1 MVLALKKSGFSVS
14 CFTDPVTALDE
25 FRSHSADYELI
36 LSDIRMPHINGY
48 KFKDK
53 LEMIHNA
60 LIFTLNCLDGEQI
73 RVYNSMKLVLAK
85 TEGLLK
91 KI

>member
-1 MVLALKKSGFSVS
+1 
-14 CFTDPVTALDE
+14 
-25 FRSHSADYELI
+25 
-36 LSDIRMPHINGY
+36 MPHINGY

-60 LIFTLNCLDGEQI
+60 LIFILNWLDGEQI

-91 KI
+91 KIWN